1 MWELPCI
8 LISMSKEQRKRTL
21 HQITSV
27 RLRYTDVMSI
37 GKSTEYHTT
46 SGAPEFTPNFS
57 GVRVA
62 RSLVFCVMLC
72 RLLFVFVSPFL
83 F

>member
-21 HQITSV
+21 HQIT
-27 RLRYTDVMSI
+27 RYTDVMSI
-37 GKSTEYHTT
+37 GKSTEYHTP

-62 RSLVFCVMLC
+62 RSLVFCVMFC
-72 RLLFVFVSPFL
+72 RLLFVFVSPFS